1 MRRALGR
8 MGPTWPRLCGL
19 SLVLASL
26 SPSSAAASLPELF
39 GLGGRV
45 SAMANT
51 GAAYATGFDAAYAN
65 PAGLWQSGRQLTLG
79 TVYGGYGLSLRSP
92 QDGNISPHVIDP
104 TAGLIIGGSFTLPLG
119 GVLKDRIGTALALY
133 TPFGLINRAQD
144 PFPDVP
150 RAPVL
155 DGRSQVVSVLLGA
168 GVRLPGG
175 FSVGGGALA
184 LAALVGTI
192 TITPDGSGRIVN
204 IASVL
209 ALFGVPDATAYC
221 AAKHAVL
228 GFTRAL
234 SKYAAPRGIT
244 VNAICPGW
252 TRTQMAEERMA
263 ALGLSQEQLQAG
275 IPLGQMVEPEEVAA
289 LVELLVISEAGRKIS
304 GQALTIDGGSF
315 C

>member
-1 MRRALGR
+1 MSDSRHVILVTGASRGIGLAIVKRFARLGWRVAACARSPEVEESGADVALRCDVSDPQQVARTVAATHERLGR
-8 MGPTWPRLCGL
+8 IDALVNNAGL
-19 SLVLASL
+19 SGSNSL
-26 SPSSAAASLPELF
+26 SPDAAPELSD
-39 GLGGRV
+39 LLWHQIL
-45 SAMANT
+45 
-51 GAAYATGFDAAYAN
+51 ATN
-65 PAGLWQSGRQLTLG
+65 LHG
-79 TVYGGYGLSLRSP
+79 TYYFAK
-92 QDGNISPHVIDP
+92 HV
-104 TAGLIIGGSFTLPLG
+104 LPIL
-119 GVLKDRIGTALALY
+119 
-133 TPFGLINRAQD
+133 
-144 PFPDVP
+144 
-150 RAPVL
+150 
-155 DGRSQVVSVLLGA
+155 
-168 GVRLPGG
+168 
-175 FSVGGGALA
+175 
-184 LAALVGTI
+184 
-192 TITPDGSGRIVN
+192 PDGSGRIVN